1 MKLRVPYA
9 AILMVA
15 MLGALPAASRASRK
29 RSSPQYA
36 PTQP

>member
-1 MKLRVPYA
+1 MLA
-9 AILMVA
+9 MV
-15 MLGALPAASRASRK
+15 GALPAALRRQPTRK